1 MAKRLNASSAGGGA
15 KPRER
20 KSKGSTTP
28 VLASGDGVTDDVV
41 NQEIRECKEA
51 KERADK
57 KKAEW
62 KAEHQR
68 FRSRVAM
75 AGKRGV
81 KSQIVKEGIE
91 LLEADPE
98 ELQQRIDQTNRL
110 LLNLGIPVGAKQ
122 LGLFEDGETVGKKVD
137 DKAQAEV
144 DALSAK
150 EVKAAKDGYR
160 AGERGVP
167 DTKNPYAE
175 GSKLHELWVENWG
188 KAQAQKLKTIGRGNG
203 APAGAAAH

>member
-1 MAKRLNASSAGGGA
+1 MAKRLNARSAAGA
-15 KPRER
+15 EPKPK
-20 KSKGSTTP
+20 KSKGKASP
-28 VLASGDGVTDDVV
+28 ALASGDGVNDDVI

-51 KERADK
+51 KERSDK

-68 FRSRVAM
+68 FRSRIAM

-81 KSQIVKEGIE
+81 KSGVIKEGIE

-110 LLNLGIPVGAKQ
+110 LLNLGIPVDAKQ

-137 DKAQAEV
+137 DARQAEV
-144 DALSAK
+144 DELSAK
-150 EVKAAKDGYR
+150 EQKAAHDGYNC
-160 AGERGVP
+160 GERGVP
-167 DTKNPYAE
+167 DTKNPHAD
-175 GSKLHELWVENWG
+175 GTKCHDLWADNWG
-188 KAQAQKLKTIGRGNG
+188 KAQAKKLRTIGRGNG
-203 APAGAAAH
+203 KKPEAHVN